1 MGYKP
6 PINIFERQLE
16 TKIKNGVY
24 KAVREL
30 GIEVDKD
37 ELFKALE
44 YDRDQYIAGYTD
56 GKREATKEILN
67 DINELLE
74 RYIPS
79 DTEGAMLHAALFM
92 LTKSYRA
99 S

>member
-1 MGYKP
+1 MDYKS
-6 PINIFERQLE
+6 PINIFEKQIVTE
-16 TKIKNGVY
+16 FENGVY
-24 KAVREL
+24 KAVREV

-44 YDRDQYIAGYTD
+44 YDRNQYIAGYTD

-74 RYIPS
+74 RYTPS
-79 DTEGAMLHAALFM
+79 DTEGAMLHAALFI

>member
-1 MGYKP
+1 MDYKP
-6 PINIFERQLE
+6 PINIFEKRLITE
-16 TKIKNGVY
+16 IENGVY
-24 KAVREL
+24 KAVQEL
-30 GIEVDKD
+30 GIRVYKD
-37 ELFKALE
+37 ELLQALE
-44 YDRDQYIAGYTD
+44 YDRDQYIAGYTN
-56 GKREATKEILN
+56 GKSVATKEILD

-74 RYIPS
+74 RYTPS

>member
-6 PINIFERQLE
+6 PIRFFEKHITTQFE
-16 TKIKNGVY
+16 NDVY
-24 KAVREL
+24 KAVREV
-30 GIEVDKD
+30 GIEVDKY
-37 ELFKALE
+37 ELLKALT
-44 YDRDQYIAGYTD
+44 YDRDQYIAGYTN
-56 GKREATKEILN
+56 GKREATKEILK

-74 RYIPS
+74 RYTPS